1 MKKILVLGFFDSL
14 HKGHRFLFEQA
25 KRFAG
30 DEKEIYI
37 TTFDDGFLHAVGR
50 NDDEIYLLAERKEI
64 LQKIGRFNIIVFP
77 SQSEF
82 ILKTKEQFC
91 SFLLKLDPTHIIMG
105 SDYRFGKNAE
115 GDTEFLRDFFNNK
128 GVNVVICNFLTDHGE
143 KISTRTI
150 KKLLLGGDIVKA
162 NELLVDPFFYEGNVV
177 KGRQDGRKMG
187 IPTLNISIP
196 FGKIKIKSG
205 VYVTRTQ
212 IGDKKFL
219 SVTNVGSHPTFGDFS
234 FNVETHL
241 IVNEEITIQYDEKIR
256 VYFYQFIREIVNFR
270 TKDDLIKQIENDK
283 KFAKEVLHD

>member
-25 KRFAG
+25 KRFVG

-64 LQKIGRFNIIVFP
+64 LKKIGRFNIIVFP
-77 SQSEF
+77 SQNEF

-91 SFLLKLDPTHIIMG
+91 SFLLKLNPTHIIMG

-128 GVNVVICNFLTDHGE
+128 GVNVVICDFLTDHGE

-205 VYVTRTQ
+205 VYVTRTE

-219 SVTNVGSHPTFGDFS
+219 SVTNVGIHPTFGDFS

>member
-1 MKKILVLGFFDSL
+1 M
-14 HKGHRFLFEQA
+14 
-25 KRFAG
+25 
-30 DEKEIYI
+30 
-37 TTFDDGFLHAVGR
+37 
-50 NDDEIYLLAERKEI
+50 
-64 LQKIGRFNIIVFP
+64 
-77 SQSEF
+77 
-82 ILKTKEQFC
+82 
-91 SFLLKLDPTHIIMG
+91 
-105 SDYRFGKNAE
+105 
-115 GDTEFLRDFFNNK
+115 
-128 GVNVVICNFLTDHGE
+128 
-143 KISTRTI
+143 
-150 KKLLLGGDIVKA
+150 LLGGDIVKA

-205 VYVTRTQ
+205 VYVTRTE

-219 SVTNVGSHPTFGDFS
+219 SVTNVGSHPTFGDLS

-241 IVNEEITIQYDEKIR
+241 IANEEITIQYDEKIR